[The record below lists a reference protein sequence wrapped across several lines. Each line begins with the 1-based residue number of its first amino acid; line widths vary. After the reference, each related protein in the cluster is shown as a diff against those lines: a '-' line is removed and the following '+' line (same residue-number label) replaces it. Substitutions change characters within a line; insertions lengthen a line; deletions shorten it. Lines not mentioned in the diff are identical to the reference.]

1 MSTWI
6 QHDPVETDAVVI
18 GRSFRTPKA
27 FGEVF
32 DRHWDSVYRYCRSRA
47 GDAGEDLAAETFRLA
62 FDRRG
67 TYELDRADAGPWL
80 LGLANNLIRNHLRG
94 CDRGRRAVG
103 RLGADRCDDLA
114 EIAMGRAEAA
124 LLGPALAQALDG
136 IPDGDRDALLLMAWN
151 DLSYQ
156 EVAEALDVPIGTV
169 RSRISRARLRLRARL
184 SDLGFSREDQADG
197 LEERPVR

>member
-1 MSTWI
+1 MSTWV
-6 QHDPVETDAVVI
+6 QHDPVETDAVLI
-18 GRSFRTPKA
+18 GRSFRTPRA
-27 FGEVF
+27 FGELF

-62 FDRRG
+62 FDRRA
-67 TYELDRADAGPWL
+67 TYELDRTDALPWL
-80 LGLANNLIRNHLRG
+80 LGLATNLIRNHLRG

-103 RLGADRCDDLA
+103 RLGAERCDDLA
-114 EIAMGRAEAA
+114 EIAVGRAEAA

-136 IPDGDRDALLLMAWN
+136 IPDADRDALLLMAWN

-184 SDLGFSREDQADG
+184 SEQGYNRDEDIE
-197 LEERPVR
+197 LEDRPAH

>member
-6 QHDPVETDAVVI
+6 HSESVDTDAAVI
-18 GRSFRTPKA
+18 RRSFRTPKV

-32 DRHWDSVYRYCRSRA
+32 DRHWDSVYGYCRSRA

-62 FDRRG
+62 FDRRA
-67 TYELDRADAGPWL
+67 TYELDRADARPWL
-80 LGLANNLIRNHLRG
+80 LGLATNLIRNHLRG
-94 CDRGRRAVG
+94 CDRGRRAMG
-103 RLGADRCDDLA
+103 RLGADTCEDHA
-114 EIAMGRAEAA
+114 EVAIGRVEAA

-156 EVAEALDVPIGTV
+156 EVAEALGIPVGTV
-169 RSRISRARLRLRARL
+169 RSRISRARLRLRVRL
-184 SDLGFSREDQADG
+184 SEVGYSREGHLEDQG
-197 LEERPVR
+197 